1 MINKSMMQKLADEA
15 IKHAPNEVW
24 KYNGGCSQSGALKII
39 PVEDW
44 NKYLLGVATVGFFK
58 FKKPFDDGF
67 GRGNPFIGFT
77 LAAIEA
83 DGKIVSGTH
92 PVIGK
97 IEADDYCDGGLAH
110 RFCPKCHS
118 LDSVKSTSRRAG
130 PECVH
135 ITYRCKKCDYI
146 DCDVMD

>member
-15 IKHAPNEVW
+15 IKQAPNEDW
-24 KYNGGCSQSGALKII
+24 KHNGGCSQSGALKII
-39 PVEDW
+39 PVKDW

-58 FKKPFDDGF
+58 FKKPFTDGF
-67 GRGNPFIGFT
+67 HSSFVGFT
-77 LAAIEA
+77 LAAMEA
-83 DGKIVSGTH
+83 EGKIVSDTH
-92 PVIGK
+92 SVIDK
-97 IEADDYCDGGLAH
+97 IESDDYCAGGLVH

-135 ITYRCKKCDYI
+135 ITYRCKKCSYI
-146 DCDVMD
+146 DFDVLD